1 MNSKMRGDERN
12 GIANF
17 IGSALFP
24 NNQFCSIVRFV
35 LIMEL
40 FLEFPSFPVP
50 IPSCP
55 IPVPHLCPF
64 SSQSRIPAFQMTAGL
79 PVISRGYP
87 EENSAGNP
95 AKIRSVGRIV
105 RRTSGELPAD
115 PTGRQGFGTDWY
127 RDGDQLGIPVLADIP
142 TGKKVR
148 EGERSSL

>member
-1 MNSKMRGDERN
+1 MRGDERN

-17 IGSALFP
+17 IESALFP
-24 NNQFCSIVRFV
+24 TNQFCSIVRFV

-40 FLEFPSFPVP
+40 FWNSHPS
-50 IPSCP
+50 PSRSL
-55 IPVPHLCPF
+55 PVPHLCPV
-64 SSQSRIPAFQMTAGL
+64 SSQIRIPAFQMTAGH
-79 PVISRGYP
+79 PAISRGYP

-105 RRTSGELPAD
+105 RRTSGDLPAD

-127 RDGDQLGIPVLADIP
+127 RDGDQLGIPVLTDIP

-148 EGERSSL
+148 EGERSSLYCKVH